1 MGMKAYRFVGLNRD
15 VYLPDNI
22 KVVID
27 IVPSW
32 RTNIR
37 SNQPFSG
44 QTSYTQHETAN
55 FNRGA
60 GAWMH
65 RNWLHGG
72 AGGSY
77 VGFNF
82 VVDDQVII
90 QLTPLNEVTWHAGT
104 PEGNKFSWGTELCVN
119 DGINHDVA
127 RRNAAALAGGI
138 LAAMGWGT
146 DRLFQHNRWW
156 GKDCPYLLRRNG
168 RWPVFVQNVDA
179 FRQQALAAS
188 KGQPV
193 PTTPAPAPSPYGT
206 AKPVMVNGKAW
217 DGTADVTVNG
227 LTYVADPKT
236 VTVEVDALNRRVAP
250 KTGAALSGGALP
262 KGEVFTVLGWVQ
274 GDAVDGENRWWVTPW
289 GSHMWVGGT
298 VEKPTER
305 PKVDLN
311 KLRTKVGENVYYPAG
326 PEGKGR
332 EIVLIED
339 ADLHR
344 WADADSAKV
353 GRVKAGQKVTAL
365 YWCKGDAE
373 DGEHVWWVLKPES
386 GDPIDKGPRLH
397 AVHTF
402 QRPF

>member
-15 VYLPDNI
+15 VWLPDTI

-55 FNRGA
+55 FNKGA

-72 AGGSY
+72 AGGEY

-82 VVDDQVII
+82 VVDDGVII

-104 PEGNKFSWGTELCVN
+104 PEGNKFSWGTELCVH

-127 RRNAAALAGGI
+127 RRTAAALAGGI

-146 DRLFQHNRWW
+146 DRLFQHNVWW

-168 RWPVFVQNVDA
+168 RWPVFVSQVEN
-179 FRQQALAAS
+179 FRKNALSAAGG
-188 KGQPV
+188 KV
-193 PTTPAPAPSPYGT
+193 VTTPSAYAAGH
-206 AKPVMVNGKAW
+206 V
-217 DGTADVTVNG
+217 VTVNG
-227 LTYVADPKT
+227 AKWDGTSNVTFEGRQYVADPKT
-236 VTVEVDALNRRVAP
+236 VRVAVDSLNRRAEP
-250 KTGAALSGGALP
+250 KTASPLTGPALP
-262 KGEVFTVLGWVQ
+262 KDEVFCVLGWTR
-274 GDAVDGENRWWVTPW
+274 GDSVDGEDRWWVTPW
-289 GSHMWVGGT
+289 GSHLWVGGT

-305 PKVDLN
+305 PQVNLDA
-311 KLRTKVGENVYYPAG
+311 LRVVVNDRVYYPAG
-326 PEGKGR
+326 PDGKGR
-332 EIVLIED
+332 EVKVLDD
-339 ADLHR
+339 APLHR
-344 WADADSAKV
+344 WAGNDAAKV
-353 GRVKAGQKVTAL
+353 GSVKRDQVVTAF
-365 YWCKGDAE
+365 YWCEGDEQNGE
-373 DGEHVWWVLKPES
+373 DIWWVLKPAS
-386 GDPIDKGPRLH
+386 GDPIQNGPRLH
-397 AVHTF
+397 AIHTY
-402 QRPF
+402 QRPA